1 MPGGPLPDTRLRG
14 KRMESALGVLYGL
27 WAVSV
32 TARKNLLL
40 WGLGLCHVSLGVV
53 RENGALLGLG
63 RRLSG
68 GQELGRW
75 ASQKPGGR
83 GLRTPPAGQA
93 AAVAPT
99 SQQRG
104 LLSLPAPARR
114 GHTQGLRVSCSVAV
128 SGQRPGLLLALWEL
142 AYDSAPDL
150 PLGWGEARSRRGA
163 PKPVIKLSHIL
174 V

>member
-40 WGLGLCHVSLGVV
+40 WGLGLCHVSLAVV

-83 GLRTPPAGQA
+83 GLRTPPAGTTGSRRRPCQPA
-93 AAVAPT
+93 EGAAVTP
-99 SQQRG
+99 
-104 LLSLPAPARR
+104 
-114 GHTQGLRVSCSVAV
+114 C
-128 SGQRPGLLLALWEL
+128 SGQAGPHPGLARVLLHRGQWSAAWPAAGAL
-142 AYDSAPDL
+142 
-150 PLGWGEARSRRGA
+150 GAR
-163 PKPVIKLSHIL
+163 L
-174 V
+174 

>member
-93 AAVAPT
+93 AAVAPA

-114 GHTQGLRVSCSVAV
+114 A
-128 SGQRPGLLLALWEL
+128 
-142 AYDSAPDL
+142 APR
-150 PLGWGEARSRRGA
+150 A
-163 PKPVIKLSHIL
+163 
-174 V
+174 